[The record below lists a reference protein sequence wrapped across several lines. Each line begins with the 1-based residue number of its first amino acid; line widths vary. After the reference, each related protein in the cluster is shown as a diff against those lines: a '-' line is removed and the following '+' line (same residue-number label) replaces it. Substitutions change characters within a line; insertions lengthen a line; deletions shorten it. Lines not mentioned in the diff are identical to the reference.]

1 MQWRPQWKYSSAG
14 VFFPAGG
21 HRRQA
26 MKVLTVTLYVC
37 GFMLLG
43 TAPGSAMASWFP
55 EHPGNGNHYG
65 NGVSRSAPGPVI
77 GVGIPALAALGGYIW
92 YRRRQRGK

>member
-1 MQWRPQWKYSSAG
+1 MK
-14 VFFPAGG
+14 FPAV
-21 HRRQA
+21 A
-26 MKVLTVTLYVC
+26 LYVC

-43 TAPGSAMASWFP
+43 TAPGFAMASWFP
-55 EHPGNGNHYG
+55 DHPTGNHYG
-65 NGVSRSAPGPVI
+65 GHGVSRSAPGPVI